1 MFQSAKPEL
10 EYALFSCFFQ
20 LFVIYFKNYE
30 KGGALMKETAE
41 LSKQQLKSKETKE
54 RIFQAAKTILQKN
67 GYENLSIKNICEEA
81 GVSNGSFYHHF
92 KTKDD
97 LLSYY
102 IEEQPSIN
110 PELLDI
116 PQNKDAAKQTIV
128 EVYLNYATYCQEL
141 GVDFVAGY
149 YTPRNQ
155 ALNPDIRTER
165 PYPIVTVQ
173 QYLEKAVDAGAI
185 QLKLSIPEVV
195 TDIRMLVIG
204 NAFEWA
210 LRNGNIDFKENIKRS
225 ISHYLD
231 GVLD

>member
-1 MFQSAKPEL
+1 
-10 EYALFSCFFQ
+10 
-20 LFVIYFKNYE
+20 
-30 KGGALMKETAE
+30 MKEITE

-54 RIFQAAKTILQKN
+54 RIFKAAKEILQKN

-116 PQNKDAAKQTIV
+116 PSDKETAKLAII
-128 EVYLNYATYCQEL
+128 EVYLNYAAYCKEL

-149 YTPRNQ
+149 YTPKNQ

-173 QYLEKAVDAGAI
+173 QYLEKAVNAGVI

-210 LRNGNIDFKENIKRS
+210 LREGTVNFEENIRRS
-225 ISHYLD
+225 ISSYLD
-231 GVLD
+231 GVLK

>member
-1 MFQSAKPEL
+1 
-10 EYALFSCFFQ
+10 
-20 LFVIYFKNYE
+20 
-30 KGGALMKETAE
+30 MK
-41 LSKQQLKSKETKE
+41 KQQLKAKETKE
-54 RIFQAAKTILQKN
+54 RIFRAAKEILQKN
-67 GYENLSIKNICEEA
+67 GYENLSIKNICEVA

-110 PELLDI
+110 PELLDL
-116 PQNKDAAKQTIV
+116 PMNKQGAIDAII
-128 EVYLNYATYCQEL
+128 EVYLNYASYCEEL
-141 GVDFVAGY
+141 GVDFIAGY
-149 YTPRNQ
+149 YTPRNM

-173 QYLEKAVDAGAI
+173 QYLEKAVDAKAVI
-185 QLKLSIPEVV
+185 LALPIEEIV

-210 LRNGNIDFKENIKRS
+210 LRNGSVDIKANIKRS
-225 ISHYLD
+225 LTQYLNS
-231 GVLD
+231 VFV

>member
-1 MFQSAKPEL
+1 M
-10 EYALFSCFFQ
+10 
-20 LFVIYFKNYE
+20 KN
-30 KGGALMKETAE
+30 TTE

-54 RIFQAAKTILQKN
+54 RIFKAAKAILQKN

-116 PQNKDAAKQTIV
+116 PSGKEAAKVAII
-128 EVYLNYATYCQEL
+128 EVYLNYVAYCKEL

-149 YTPRNQ
+149 YTPKNQ
-155 ALNPDIRTER
+155 ALHPEIRTER

-173 QYLEKAVDAGAI
+173 QYLEKAVDSGAI
-185 QLKLSIPEVV
+185 QLKLSINEVV

-204 NAFEWA
+204 NVFEWA
-210 LRNGNIDFKENIKRS
+210 LREGNADFEENMRRS
-225 ISHYLD
+225 LSHYLD
-231 GVLD
+231 GVLV

>member
-1 MFQSAKPEL
+1 
-10 EYALFSCFFQ
+10 
-20 LFVIYFKNYE
+20 
-30 KGGALMKETAE
+30 MK
-41 LSKQQLKSKETKE
+41 KQQLKSKETKE
-54 RIFQAAKTILQKN
+54 RIFRAAKEILQKN
-67 GYENLSIKNICEEA
+67 GYENLSIKNICEVA

-110 PELLDI
+110 PELLDL
-116 PQNKDAAKQTIV
+116 PMNKQGAIDAII
-128 EVYLNYATYCQEL
+128 EVYLNYASYCEEL
-141 GVDFVAGY
+141 GVDFIAGY
-149 YTPRNQ
+149 YTPRNM

-173 QYLEKAVDAGAI
+173 QYLEKAVQAKTI
-185 QLKLSIPEVV
+185 SLTLPIEEVV

-210 LRNGNIDFKENIKRS
+210 LRNGSVDIKANIKRS
-225 ISHYLD
+225 LTQYLNS
-231 GVLD
+231 VFA

>member
-1 MFQSAKPEL
+1 MNED
-10 EYALFSCFFQ
+10 
-20 LFVIYFKNYE
+20 IR
-30 KGGALMKETAE
+30 

-54 RIFQAAKTILQKN
+54 RIFKAAKTILQRS

-116 PQNKDAAKQTIV
+116 PTGKETAKTAIV
-128 EVYLNYATYCQEL
+128 EVYLNYAAYCKEL

-173 QYLEKAVDAGAI
+173 QYLEKAVEAGAV
-185 QLKLSIPEVV
+185 QLSLSIPEVV

-204 NAFEWA
+204 NVFEWA
-210 LRNGNIDFKENIKRS
+210 LRNGNVDFEENIRRS

-231 GVLD
+231 GVLR

>member
-1 MFQSAKPEL
+1 M
-10 EYALFSCFFQ
+10 
-20 LFVIYFKNYE
+20 N
-30 KGGALMKETAE
+30 AE
-41 LSKQQLKSKETKE
+41 VKLSKQQQKSQKTKE
-54 RIFQAAKTILQKN
+54 RIFYAAKEILQKS
-67 GYENLSIKNICEEA
+67 GYENLSIKNICEAA

-110 PELLDI
+110 PELLDV
-116 PQNKDAAKQTIV
+116 PSDKEAAKKAIV
-128 EVYLNYATYCQEL
+128 EVYLNYASYCQEL
-141 GVDFVAGY
+141 GVDFIAGY
-149 YTPRNQ
+149 YNPRNQ

-173 QYLEKAVDAGAI
+173 KYLEKAVNAHAI

-210 LRNGNIDFKENIKRS
+210 LRGGDVNINENLKRS

-231 GVLD
+231 GVLA

>member
-1 MFQSAKPEL
+1 MS
-10 EYALFSCFFQ
+10 
-20 LFVIYFKNYE
+20 
-30 KGGALMKETAE
+30 KGDILMGNNTE

-54 RIFQAAKTILQKN
+54 RIFKAAKAILQKN

-116 PQNKDAAKQTIV
+116 PVNKETAKAAIV
-128 EVYLNYATYCQEL
+128 EVYLNYAAYCEEL

-149 YTPRNQ
+149 YTPKNQ

-173 QYLEKAVDAGAI
+173 QYLEKAIDAGAI
-185 QLKLSIPEVV
+185 EMKLSIAEVV

-210 LRNGNIDFKENIKRS
+210 LREGNVDFKENIKRS

-231 GVLD
+231 GVLV

>member
-1 MFQSAKPEL
+1 
-10 EYALFSCFFQ
+10 
-20 LFVIYFKNYE
+20 
-30 KGGALMKETAE
+30 MKECTE
-41 LSKQQLKSKETKE
+41 LSKQQLKSKETKK
-54 RIFQAAKTILQKN
+54 RIFQAAIRILQKS

-102 IEEQPSIN
+102 IEAQPTVN
-110 PELLDI
+110 PELLDV
-116 PQNKDAAKQTIV
+116 PANRAAAKEAII
-128 EVYLNYATYCQEL
+128 EVYLNYAAYCKEL
-141 GVDFVAGY
+141 GVEFIAGY
-149 YTPRNQ
+149 YNPHNQ

-173 QYLEKAVDAGAI
+173 KYLEKAVNAGAI
-185 QLKLSIPEVV
+185 SLNLSIAEVV

-210 LRNGNIDFKENIKRS
+210 LRGGEVDLDQNIRRS

-231 GVLD
+231 GVLQ

>member
-1 MFQSAKPEL
+1 
-10 EYALFSCFFQ
+10 
-20 LFVIYFKNYE
+20 
-30 KGGALMKETAE
+30 MKESTE

-54 RIFQAAKTILQKN
+54 KIFQAAKRILQKN

-102 IEEQPSIN
+102 IEDQPSMA
-110 PELLDI
+110 PDLLDT
-116 PQNKDAAKQTIV
+116 PANAEEAKFAIV
-128 EVYLNYATYCQEL
+128 GVYLNYAKYCKEL
-141 GVDFVAGY
+141 GVDFIAGY

-155 ALNPDIRTER
+155 ALNPTIRTER

-173 QYLEKAVDAGAI
+173 HYLETAASANVI
-185 QLKLSIPEVV
+185 RTKLSIEEIV

-204 NAFEWA
+204 NVFEWA
-210 LRNGNIDFKENIKRS
+210 MTNGQADFERNIKRS
-225 ISHYLD
+225 LSHYLD

>member
-1 MFQSAKPEL
+1 ME
-10 EYALFSCFFQ
+10 
-20 LFVIYFKNYE
+20 KN
-30 KGGALMKETAE
+30 TE

-54 RIFQAAKTILQKN
+54 RIFQAAKAILQRS

-102 IEEQPSIN
+102 IEAQPTIN
-110 PELLDI
+110 SEFLDI
-116 PQNKDAAKQTIV
+116 PQNREDTKNTIV
-128 EVYLNYATYCQEL
+128 EVYLNYATYCKEL
-141 GVDFVAGY
+141 GVDFMAGY

-173 QYLEKAVDAGAI
+173 RYLEKAVQAGAI
-185 QLKLSIPEVV
+185 QLNLEIPEVV

-204 NAFEWA
+204 NVFEWSM
-210 LRNGNIDFKENIKRS
+210 RNGAVNFEENMSRS

-231 GVLD
+231 GVLK

>member
-1 MFQSAKPEL
+1 
-10 EYALFSCFFQ
+10 
-20 LFVIYFKNYE
+20 
-30 KGGALMKETAE
+30 MKERSE

-54 RIFQAAKTILQKN
+54 RIFQAAIRILQRN

-102 IEEQPSIN
+102 IEMQPTVN
-110 PELLDI
+110 PELLEI
-116 PQNKDAAKQTIV
+116 PQNKEDAKDAIIG
-128 EVYLNYATYCQEL
+128 VYLTYAAYCKEL

-149 YTPRNQ
+149 YNPHNQ

-173 QYLEKAVDAGAI
+173 KYLEKATDAGAVD
-185 QLKLSIPEVV
+185 LKLSITEVV

-210 LRNGNIDFKENIKRS
+210 LRNGTVNIEENIKRS
-225 ISHYLD
+225 LSHYLD
-231 GVLD
+231 GVLL

>member
-1 MFQSAKPEL
+1 MESDIK
-10 EYALFSCFFQ
+10 
-20 LFVIYFKNYE
+20 
-30 KGGALMKETAE
+30 
-41 LSKQQLKSKETKE
+41 LSKQQQKSLETKE
-54 RIFQAAKTILQKN
+54 RIFRAAKQILQKS
-67 GYENLSIKNICEEA
+67 GYENLSIKNICEAA

-110 PELLDI
+110 PELLDL
-116 PQNKDAAKQTIV
+116 PSDKETAKLAIV
-128 EVYLNYATYCQEL
+128 EVYLNYADYCESL
-141 GVDFVAGY
+141 GVDFIAGY
-149 YTPRNQ
+149 YNPHNQ

-173 QYLEKAVDAGAI
+173 QYLEKSLQAGTI
-185 QLKLSIPEVV
+185 QLKLPIAEVV

-210 LRNGNIDFKENIKRS
+210 MRNGEVNMKENIRRS
-225 ISHYLD
+225 LSYYLD
-231 GVLD
+231 GVFN

>member
-1 MFQSAKPEL
+1 M
-10 EYALFSCFFQ
+10 
-20 LFVIYFKNYE
+20 KN
-30 KGGALMKETAE
+30 TTE

-54 RIFQAAKTILQKN
+54 RIFKAAKAILQKN

-116 PQNKDAAKQTIV
+116 PSGKDAAKVAII
-128 EVYLNYATYCQEL
+128 EVYLNYVAYCKEL

-149 YTPRNQ
+149 YTPKNQ
-155 ALNPDIRTER
+155 ALHPEIRTER

-173 QYLEKAVDAGAI
+173 QYLEKAVDSGAI
-185 QLKLSIPEVV
+185 QLKLSINEVV

-204 NAFEWA
+204 NVFEWA
-210 LRNGNIDFKENIKRS
+210 LREGNADFEENMRRS
-225 ISHYLD
+225 LSHYLD
-231 GVLD
+231 GVLV

>member
-1 MFQSAKPEL
+1 MDIDIK
-10 EYALFSCFFQ
+10 
-20 LFVIYFKNYE
+20 
-30 KGGALMKETAE
+30 

-54 RIFQAAKTILQKN
+54 RIFQAAKAILQKN

-116 PQNKDAAKQTIV
+116 PSSKEDAKTAII
-128 EVYLNYATYCQEL
+128 EVYLNYASYCKEL

-149 YTPRNQ
+149 YTPKNQ

-165 PYPIVTVQ
+165 TYPIVTVQ
-173 QYLEKAVDAGAI
+173 QYLEKAVEAGSI
-185 QLKLSIPEVV
+185 QLNLTIAEVV

-204 NAFEWA
+204 NVFEWA
-210 LRNGNIDFKENIKRS
+210 LRGGNIDFEENIKRS

-231 GVLD
+231 GVLA

>member
-1 MFQSAKPEL
+1 MSEI
-10 EYALFSCFFQ
+10 
-20 LFVIYFKNYE
+20 V
-30 KGGALMKETAE
+30 E

-54 RIFQAAKTILQKN
+54 KIFQAAKRILQKS

-102 IEEQPSIN
+102 IEDQPTIDPS
-110 PELLDI
+110 LLDI
-116 PQNKDAAKQTIV
+116 PSDKVAAKEAIV
-128 EVYLNYATYCQEL
+128 GVYLNYVAYCKEL

-173 QYLEKAVDAGAI
+173 HYLEKAVEANAI
-185 QLKLSIPEVV
+185 QLKLDITEVV

-210 LRNGNIDFKENIKRS
+210 LRNGEVDFEENMRRS

-231 GVLD
+231 GVLI